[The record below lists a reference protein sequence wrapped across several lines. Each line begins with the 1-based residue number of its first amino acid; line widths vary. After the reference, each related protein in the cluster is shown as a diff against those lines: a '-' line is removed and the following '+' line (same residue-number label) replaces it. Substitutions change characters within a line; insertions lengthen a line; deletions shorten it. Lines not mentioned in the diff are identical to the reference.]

1 MSDRF
6 SYHAHGLAVV
16 SEIALPELLPR
27 EGADRAD
34 LRIAFDPSAGD
45 AAARHGGGRAGFDFV
60 AIGPGDA
67 VMAVGDLG
75 AIRVRDGAR
84 VGVSLRPGADPDLL
98 RLFLIGS
105 AIGMALHQRGLLV
118 LHAATVVGP
127 DGARAIVGP
136 QGAGKSTLA
145 AALGRR
151 GFAVFGDDVIAVR
164 QQGEV
169 ATVAPAS
176 GVFKVTPRTL
186 AALALSPEGL
196 RPVGGPVDKLYL
208 PNRIAGG
215 EAADLREVVVIG
227 TDPAAEPALR
237 PLTGFE
243 ALTALATHTYR
254 PHYVDLLDRRAAH
267 FCQIAALAGGVPVRA
282 LSRPWG
288 LDGLDE
294 TAGLLDRVWRTG

>member
-1 MSDRF
+1 
-6 SYHAHGLAVV
+6 
-16 SEIALPELLPR
+16 
-27 EGADRAD
+27 
-34 LRIAFDPSAGD
+34 
-45 AAARHGGGRAGFDFV
+45 
-60 AIGPGDA
+60 
-67 VMAVGDLG
+67 
-75 AIRVRDGAR
+75 
-84 VGVSLRPGADPDLL
+84 
-98 RLFLIGS
+98 
-105 AIGMALHQRGLLV
+105 
-118 LHAATVVGP
+118 
-127 DGARAIVGP
+127 
-136 QGAGKSTLA
+136 
-145 AALGRR
+145 
-151 GFAVFGDDVIAVR
+151 
-164 QQGEV
+164 
-169 ATVAPAS
+169 
-176 GVFKVTPRTL
+176 VFKVTPRTL